1 MYPFFIFNNIFNFN
15 QTIKKEVF
23 ELEQLEVVEIK
34 RGNEAESTSYILN
47 SGQEINYQEALDM
60 ARNGQ
65 IKSVD
70 QIQKNEPDHIEQK

>member
-1 MYPFFIFNNIFNFN
+1 MI
-15 QTIKKEVF
+15 
-23 ELEQLEVVEIK
+23 EQLEIVEIK
-34 RGNEAESTSYILN
+34 RGSEVELTSYKLN

-70 QIQKNEPDHIEQK
+70 QIQKNDSDHMGEDNL